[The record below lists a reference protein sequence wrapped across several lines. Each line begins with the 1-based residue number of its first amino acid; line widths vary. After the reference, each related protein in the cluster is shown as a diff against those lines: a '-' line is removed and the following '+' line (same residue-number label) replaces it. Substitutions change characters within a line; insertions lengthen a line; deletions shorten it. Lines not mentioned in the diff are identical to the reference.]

1 MALDAAP
8 SGRASAEGAPA
19 RDKAG
24 TARPPPLTDE
34 NSQPHQVDATRPP
47 SIPILLFSPGHAAPA
62 APVPPFRLPSAGAAF
77 GNSSGSLGHGL
88 TAESTVEGLPSRL
101 ESSRSAKSR
110 GGASSAANSARPSR
124 LTSAKSAKSRGH
136 GRATSEPSAA
146 AQTAAD
152 EPTGEACASPDSEPA
167 APPPPLPPA
176 TAVAAPAEPSAE
188 QAAPESPVEVPVDAG
203 GAPLHPHLPPG
214 NAAVRAEQHSAD
226 GANEERPA
234 APDAHLSRDAEMH
247 PVVRRT
253 SSGTDDALDGTAS
266 FPGLPPHRRTLSALL
281 PPGIPAEALLGTA
294 GNRPPSRLSRPE
306 HSCAASFARPT
317 KAQLAAVEATRAR
330 QAQRTQ
336 SRQAPPRP
344 APQAT
349 VVKPFKLRTDVRG
362 HWDKEHSEGELTM
375 TTEER
380 EARKAKEEREKLRR
394 RLARSRLGSYKK
406 ALEPP
411 HPATAPAKPKPQT
424 EFNEFRL
431 SSTERHARYMQ
442 RVASKAAEAAEQRK
456 TFKAA
461 PFDERIKA
469 GVYRHERPQQHQAT
483 EAHAPVLNTGA
494 RLAVHRERQEERR
507 RNEEA
512 IAAAREAERVAQQ
525 TKEEREEE
533 DLRKQHK
540 FKARPMPSFA
550 RAFLPHRAAT
560 PPTVPKPFK
569 FHIRFGASSRHDP
582 PSSVSSA
589 RTTPVSE
596 ARSSGRDGWL
606 QPRGSSACSSSRR
619 ALFS

>member
-77 GNSSGSLGHGL
+77 GNTSGSLGHGL

-380 EARKAKEEREKLRR
+380 EARK
-394 RLARSRLGSYKK
+394 
-406 ALEPP
+406 
-411 HPATAPAKPKPQT
+411 T

-525 TKEEREEE
+525 TSMVMLLAHATRRCARQTKEEREEE

-560 PPTVPKPFK
+560 PPTVPFK